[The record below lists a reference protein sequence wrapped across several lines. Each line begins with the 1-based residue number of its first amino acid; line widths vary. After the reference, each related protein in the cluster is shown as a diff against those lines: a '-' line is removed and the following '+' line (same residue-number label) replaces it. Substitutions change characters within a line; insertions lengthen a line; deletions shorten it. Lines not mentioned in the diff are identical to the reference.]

1 MYKCMDFLLKQD
13 IIFVGGGNTKSML
26 SVWKEWN
33 LDLLGEHSIIRVAVT
48 RYGEGVAALK
58 RPRLAAD
65 LASLCIVLKL

>member
-1 MYKCMDFLLKQD
+1 MQKKVLDVLKRRC
-13 IIFVGGGNTKSML
+13 VGI
-26 SVWKEWN
+26 WKEWN